1 LSERLNH
8 VFARRAHQE
17 PSHRSMGWM
26 TYVGWLLA
34 GGVIIGSAFAVVH
47 VSMQILSLNHAE
59 VGDLMHSTGA
69 TLLRVVCALLIGA
82 AWAIPAGVAIGSS
95 PRVARIA
102 QPIVQI
108 AAAVPAT
115 AFFPILLLLLDN
127 SGYGLGLAPIALM
140 LLGTQWYILF
150 NVIAGA
156 MSIPGDLKEASHVF
170 GFRKLQR
177 WRTLILPGIFPA
189 LVTGLV
195 TAAGGA
201 WNASIM
207 AEYCHFKGRIFQATG
222 LGSLIS
228 RAADSGNFEQLL
240 MATVVLSVIVV
251 ITNRLLWRPL
261 YGLVETRFR
270 LDS

>member
-1 LSERLNH
+1 MVSFSSGWFSLERLQRRTLGPLGEHLNR
-8 VFARRAHQE
+8 VFARREQQE
-17 PSHRSMGWM
+17 KLSKSRGW
-26 TYVGWLLA
+26 VVWIGWLL
-34 GGVIIGSAFAVVH
+34 GGAVIIGSAFAVVH
-47 VSMQILSLNHAE
+47 VSVEILSLNHAE
-59 VGDLMHSTGA
+59 VGDLMRSAGA
-69 TLLRVVCALLIGA
+69 TFLRVVCALLIGA

-95 PRVARIA
+95 PR
-102 QPIVQI
+102 
-108 AAAVPAT
+108 
-115 AFFPILLLLLDN
+115 
-127 SGYGLGLAPIALM
+127 LAPIALM

-156 MSIPGDLKEASHVF
+156 MSIPGDLKEAAHVF
-170 GFRKLQR
+170 GFRRLQL
-177 WRTLILPGIFPA
+177 WRTLILPGVFPA

-207 AEYCHFKGRIFQATG
+207 AEYCHFKGRIFQAAG

-240 MATVVLSVIVV
+240 TATVVLAVIVV
-251 ITNRLLWRPL
+251 ITNRLIWRPL

-270 LDS
+270 LEN